1 MPNGPRQEGWSRGR
15 AAKWRRRRDADAR
28 HPAHAAPGVPAAAA
42 EREERAR
49 IRSEKSVR
57 RGGRTLATA
66 A

>member
-1 MPNGPRQEGWSRGR
+1 MVAR
-15 AAKWRRRRDADAR
+15 AAKWRRRRDAGAR